1 MDLVHP
7 DSWFVG
13 RFNCCHTFVFM
24 MKNALPTTLVSLA
37 WACACAW
44 AQVPRPVR
52 SSVRGGIQGHLL
64 LW

>member
-1 MDLVHP
+1 MTEELDEDLDLVHP

-37 WACACAW
+37 WAMVCAW
-44 AQVPRPVR
+44 MQVPGESFLTVVP
-52 SSVRGGIQGHLL
+52 
-64 LW
+64 